1 MDKHILASARALVA
15 QWAHLG
21 EGECS
26 DQVIMHLES
35 EFPDDRDWHDI
46 ADAAEAAVLEEFPLC
61 APIFA

>member
-21 EGECS
+21 EGECYE
-26 DQVIMHLES
+26 QVELHLES
-35 EFPDDRDWHDI
+35 EFPDARDY
-46 ADAAEAAVLEEFPLC
+46 AEISDCVQFVIDEEFPLP